1 MERSGPDKQV
11 PPICCDSKSRFGALC
26 RDKAQDLPANNT
38 PRRKRRISQFGD
50 ANEGVT
56 MVFSGLSA
64 FDVVLPRKI
73 VFGWGRRQVLREE
86 LPRIGKRVFVVLG
99 SRTLETTHFVDE
111 LCNSVVTAGLKWEVI
126 GRIGHE
132 PTIDDVD
139 QVARSVRDRKAGP
152 GDIMLA
158 VGGGSAIDLA
168 KAVAAMVTNDEGD
181 SVRDYLENVGRGLKL
196 VNPPL
201 PVVAMPT
208 TAGTG
213 AEATRNAVI
222 SSYDPPF
229 KKSLRDDGIMPILAV
244 VDPELTVSN
253 PRHVTAAAGMDAIA
267 QLIESYVTVRR
278 RPIPQALAPQALAIA
293 FRCLPQAFVEP
304 TDRAAREG
312 MAFAAMVSGIC
323 LANSGLGLAHG
334 VAASLGSVARVPH
347 GVACAVM
354 LPVAL
359 EVNRTVCRSEL
370 AYLAKVAFQRDFSD
384 EDEAVNHLISEVR
397 DLQARMEIPD
407 RLSKLGIQRESI
419 PSIVRGARG
428 SSMSGNPRQLT
439 DEELVKILEAIF

>member
-1 MERSGPDKQV
+1 
-11 PPICCDSKSRFGALC
+11 
-26 RDKAQDLPANNT
+26 
-38 PRRKRRISQFGD
+38 
-50 ANEGVT
+50 

-64 FDVVLPRKI
+64 FDLVLPRKI
-73 VFGWGRRQVLREE
+73 VFGWGRRHVLRDE
-86 LPRIGKRVFVVLG
+86 LPRVGKRVFTVLG

-111 LCNSVVTAGLKWEVI
+111 LRDLVNGAGLKWQLV
-126 GRIGHE
+126 GRIDHE

-139 QVARSVRDRKAGP
+139 QIAALVRDLKGGP
-152 GDIMLA
+152 GDVMLA
-158 VGGGSAIDLA
+158 VGGGSALDLA
-168 KAVAAMVTNDEGD
+168 KAVAALTTNNEGE

-229 KKSLRDDGIMPILAV
+229 KKSLRDDRIMPILAV
-244 VDPELTVSN
+244 IDPELTVSN
-253 PRHVTAAAGMDAIA
+253 PRHVTAAAGMDAIT
-267 QLIESYVTVRR
+267 QLIESFVTVRR
-278 RPIPQALAPQALAIA
+278 RPIPQALAPQALQIA
-293 FRCLPQAFVEP
+293 FRCLPQAFEEP
-304 TDRAAREG
+304 TNQTAREG
-312 MAFAAMVSGIC
+312 MAFAALVSGIC

-334 VAASLGSVARVPH
+334 VAASLGVVARVPH
-347 GVACAVM
+347 GLACALM

-370 AYLAKVAFQRDFSD
+370 AHLAKVAFERNFAND
-384 EDEAVNHLISEVR
+384 DEAVDQLISEVR
-397 DLQARMEIPD
+397 DLQAKLEIPD
-407 RLSKLGIQRESI
+407 RLSKLGIQRDNI
-419 PSIVRGARG
+419 PAIVRGSHG

-439 DEELVKILEAIF
+439 DDELFRILEAIF